1 MTPKE
6 AWNGL
11 LDDIKTMKHLTN
23 IRQKKDILDK
33 LDILRLVLVD
43 YEEMKKEIIA
53 RQETE
58 NSLTQWVADLT
69 TELEE
74 LKKRDTPM
82 KVSVN
87 EILTKGREHKRYS
100 CPSCDYFF
108 GYICTT
114 TTECNVLRDNFCHHC
129 GQRLDWNNESKVGTE
144 E

>member
-1 MTPKE
+1 MKAKE

-11 LDDIKTMKHLTN
+11 LDDIKMMKHLTN

-74 LKKRDTPM
+74 LKATVKELLDIPFT
-82 KVSVN
+82 VSTVN
-87 EILTKGREHKRYS
+87 GTSLLIKTMNKLQK
-100 CPSCDYFF
+100 
-108 GYICTT
+108 
-114 TTECNVLRDNFCHHC
+114 L
-129 GQRLDWNNESKVGTE
+129 VGAKDE
-144 E
+144 

>member
-1 MTPKE
+1 MKAKE

-11 LDDIKTMKHLTN
+11 LDDIKMMKHLTN

-53 RQETE
+53 HQETE

-74 LKKRDTPM
+74 LKKRDT
-82 KVSVN
+82 K
-87 EILTKGREHKRYS
+87 ILELLVELLNKQMLGQE
-100 CPSCDYFF
+100 
-108 GYICTT
+108 GL
-114 TTECNVLRDNFCHHC
+114 VLINRIKNLLSWSDK
-129 GQRLDWNNESKVGTE
+129 DE
-144 E
+144 

>member
-23 IRQKKDILDK
+23 VRQKKDILDK

-58 NSLTQWVADLT
+58 NSLTQWVNELT
-69 TELEE
+69 DELEE
-74 LKKRDTPM
+74 LKRD
-82 KVSVN
+82 VARFI
-87 EILTKGREHKRYS
+87 EL
-100 CPSCDYFF
+100 
-108 GYICTT
+108 
-114 TTECNVLRDNFCHHC
+114 LR
-129 GQRLDWNNESKVGTE
+129 
-144 E
+144 